1 MFLDDFK
8 DFQQDAT
15 VMFVPLDIDAVAVF
29 IALGAQS
36 LKKSQLVHY
45 WTMSKSKG
53 RSVHRRCPPEQC
65 SVQQEVGEVVSSTK
79 SAKPAGRTWES

>member
-29 IALGAQS
+29 FAFGAQS
-36 LKKSQLVHY
+36 LKKSQLVI
-45 WTMSKSKG
+45 TG
-53 RSVHRRCPPEQC
+53 R
-65 SVQQEVGEVVSSTK
+65 
-79 SAKPAGRTWES
+79 